1 MLTAAVAVDAFL
13 PYHSFEAGE
22 LILNNGFL
30 CNALIRPYAEAT
42 AELANFDLPAARILA
57 DRLSLPEARLFAE
70 LLVARR
76 ALGDASPPEA
86 RVVTGGRFLL
96 SMRY

>member
-1 MLTAAVAVDAFL
+1 MSLRR
-13 PYHSFEAGE
+13 S
-22 LILNNGFL
+22 FL
-30 CNALIRPYAEAT
+30 CSSLIRPYAEAT
-42 AELANFDLPAARILA
+42 AELASYDLSAARILG

-70 LLVARR
+70 LIVARN
-76 ALGDASPPEA
+76 ALGDTLASEA